1 MLDMAQVFSVRL
13 RSGVTLLGQISLP
26 RQFPGGGHLV
36 RSMEQ
41 VDKILSVKCP
51 PAFLRIET
59 MQQGER
65 VPHVV
70 GTNAIEAIAPDN
82 GSVDRLASDALADR
96 QAIAVV

>member
-1 MLDMAQVFSVRL
+1 
-13 RSGVTLLGQISLP
+13 
-26 RQFPGGGHLV
+26 
-36 RSMEQ
+36 MEQ

-59 MQQGER
+59 MQHGQR

-82 GSVDRLASDALADR
+82 GSVEQVASAALAEP
-96 QAIAVV
+96 QAIALV